1 MTAPGQYGV
10 TPPGPYGVTP
20 PGSYGVTPPY
30 GTVPPAHPG
39 PVERVDWALELI
51 VAVAGTLFLAV
62 SGAVAGLLWDAAAPK
77 LSFRAIEASS
87 SAAYRPQ
94 IGADAWFLLVTVLVG
109 VVTAVALCLVVRRP
123 GPGAA
128 VALGLGGLLGA
139 FIADRVGFVA
149 ERHMTTSGL
158 HALGVQATGEL
169 VSLLDFRVRALG
181 VVAGWPLAALAVL
194 GIFLGIDALRRR

>member
-10 TPPGPYGVTP
+10 NPPEAYGV
-20 PGSYGVTPPY
+20 VPPY
-30 GTVPPAHPG
+30 GTQPPVPAGPAD
-39 PVERVDWALELI
+39 RVDWALELI
-51 VAVAGTLFLAV
+51 VAVAGTLFVAV
-62 SGAVAGLLWDAAAPK
+62 TGAVAGLLWDAAAPK
-77 LSFRAIEASS
+77 LSFAAINASS
-87 SAAYRPQ
+87 SGAYRPQ

-109 VVTAVALCLVVRRP
+109 VVTAVALCLLVRRP

-139 FIADRVGFVA
+139 FVADRVGFVA

-181 VVAGWPLAALAVL
+181 VVAGWPLTALAVL
-194 GIFLGIDALRRR
+194 GIFLGIGALRRR